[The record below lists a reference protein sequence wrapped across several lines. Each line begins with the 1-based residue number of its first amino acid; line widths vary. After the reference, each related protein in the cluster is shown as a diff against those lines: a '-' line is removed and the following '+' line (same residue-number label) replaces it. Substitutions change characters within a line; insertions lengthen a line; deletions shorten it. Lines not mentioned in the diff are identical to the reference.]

1 MKIGSKLKNPIYK
14 WLLIFLI
21 IMLLLAPFASS
32 KPDGLER
39 VAIDRG
45 FAENTSNSSVMSIM
59 PDYMIPGIGNEKAAT
74 ALAGGAGALILLG
87 LFYGAEKVMAV
98 LHNKERQ

>member
-1 MKIGSKLKNPIYK
+1 MKISSWLKNPIYK

-39 VAIDRG
+39 VAMDKG
-45 FAENTSNSSVMSIM
+45 FDKNKSYFSIMSVM

-74 ALAGGAGALILLG
+74 VLAGAAGALIILG
-87 LFYGAEKVMAV
+87 LFFGAEKVMAV